1 MHLTAELSD
10 ISRCSVHDGP
20 GVRTVVYFKGCALR
34 CAWCHNPETL
44 SHRPTLMH
52 LQTKCIGCQRCV
64 ELCPVHAAKD
74 GIHTISHEL
83 CRGCGACADACPSG
97 ALHLVGETVTVE
109 ELLGRI
115 LKDKHYYDASG
126 GGVTLSGGEC
136 LLQAE
141 FCEMLLRECRAH
153 GIHTAIES
161 ALHVT
166 YESIERVLPYADL
179 FFADLK
185 LATPERHHDYTGQS
199 NARILENLL
208 RLSHTDA
215 HLVVRIPIIPSVND
229 TPREQRAI
237 AEVLMTLGEAVRE
250 VELLKYNPL
259 AEGKYRAVG
268 ASYTSFSREGQ
279 TDEQME
285 TLRDTLSRAIGA
297 RFPVTFRR

>member
-1 MHLTAELSD
+1 MYLTGVLSD

-52 LQTKCIGCQRCV
+52 LETKCIGCQRCV
-64 ELCPVHAAKD
+64 ELCSVHAAID

-83 CRGCGACADACPSG
+83 CRGCGACAEACPSG
-97 ALHLVGETVTVE
+97 ALTLIGETVGVD

-115 LKDKHYYDASG
+115 LKDKPYYDTSG

-141 FCEMLLRECRAH
+141 FCEAILRECRAR

-161 ALHVT
+161 ALFVP
-166 YESIERVLPYADL
+166 YESIASVLPHTDL

-185 LATPERHHDYTGQS
+185 LASSERHLAYTGQD
-199 NARILENLL
+199 NRRILENLV
-208 RLSHTDA
+208 RLSHTDV

-268 ASYTSFSREGQ
+268 VSYSAFAEQSQ
-279 TDEQME
+279 TDAQMQR
-285 TLRDTLSRAIGA
+285 LCDKLSCAIGA
-297 RFPVTFRR
+297 RYPITWRK